1 MTATSKTGNEDIIEM
16 KIYAQGGVMTAS
28 ALKGHWRSDRE
39 SVAVNKSPISL
50 KSRLL
55 RRGTNA
61 VFSHTLLPTDHES
74 WLRGFSGHF
83 HTRQKKSLD
92 ICDSLH
98 TFFQIHSIWK
108 YKSSCKQC
116 ICPIKAIFITSCFKL
131 YSGWK
136 ISIISSLE
144 RQYDTPHYSTQ
155 LFYF

>member
-1 MTATSKTGNEDIIEM
+1 M

-39 SVAVNKSPISL
+39 LVAVNKSPISL
-50 KSRLL
+50 KSRL

-83 HTRQKKSLD
+83 HTTQTIPWHLRLFTH
-92 ICDSLH
+92 L
-98 TFFQIHSIWK
+98 FQIHSIWK
-108 YKSSCKQC
+108 NKSSCKQC
-116 ICPIKAIFITSCFKL
+116 ICSIKAIFITSCFKL

-136 ISIISSLE
+136 ISIISSLWTTHHIILHNFTSS
-144 RQYDTPHYSTQ
+144 QHKTALHNAVP
-155 LFYF
+155 